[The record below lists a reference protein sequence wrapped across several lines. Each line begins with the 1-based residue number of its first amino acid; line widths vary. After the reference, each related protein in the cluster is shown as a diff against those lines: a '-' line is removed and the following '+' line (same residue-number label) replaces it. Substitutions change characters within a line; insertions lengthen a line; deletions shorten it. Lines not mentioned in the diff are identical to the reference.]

1 LGCGIDLDDFG
12 TGYASITNIERFSVG
27 RIKID
32 RSFVTGID
40 SDPEQKNMVAAI
52 LNMADRRGASTLAEG
67 IEKRSERDTFLAL
80 GCEDAQGF
88 HFARPMPIQETVE

>member
-1 LGCGIDLDDFG
+1 
-12 TGYASITNIERFSVG
+12 
-27 RIKID
+27 
-32 RSFVTGID
+32 
-40 SDPEQKNMVAAI
+40 MVAAI